1 MQEVDADLTALDRGI
16 INAFQGGFP
25 VTERPFEPAAAPIRS
40 ASAGST

>member
-25 VTERPFEPAAAPIRS
+25 VTERPFEPAAPRS

>member
-25 VTERPFEPAAAPIRS
+25 VTERPFEPAAAAS